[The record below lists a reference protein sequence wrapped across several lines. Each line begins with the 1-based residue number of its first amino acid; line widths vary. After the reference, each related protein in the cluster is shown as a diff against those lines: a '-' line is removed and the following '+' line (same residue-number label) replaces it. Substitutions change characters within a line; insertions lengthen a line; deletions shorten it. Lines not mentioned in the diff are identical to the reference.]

1 MLPAQ
6 VTIDA
11 DSRYSS
17 GRGLRT
23 LADEYAQFTEGL
35 PSRWRDE
42 TPLPYEKFAGPYR
55 ELRRTLL
62 EECRQLG
69 ERLRHTGDGQVGM
82 ADMAMLRQAMGS
94 IGRILK
100 SLFRTPQAR
109 RVDIVAG
116 RLHDRWRAPRRLN
129 GGGYEPRIKTT
140 TDKAWARKN
149 GTDQVDIANTDY
161 KRLPRDWQKEN
172 RDSADVAVRLLRD
185 GERRGADLR
194 SEKFMEEAGEEVHKA
209 WLRRNGEWA
218 PAEQKLPYRQLSE
231 LEKEK
236 DREVVRAAL
245 GL

>member
-1 MLPAQ
+1 MVMLRNALGS
-6 VTIDA
+6 VARIFR
-11 DSRYSS
+11 SL
-17 GRGLRT
+17 LRT
-23 LADEYAQFTEGL
+23 PRA
-35 PSRWRDE
+35 
-42 TPLPYEKFAGPYR
+42 
-55 ELRRTLL
+55 
-62 EECRQLG
+62 RQ
-69 ERLRHTGDGQVGM
+69 
-82 ADMAMLRQAMGS
+82 
-94 IGRILK
+94 
-100 SLFRTPQAR
+100 
-109 RVDIVAG
+109 VDTVAG
-116 RLHDRWRAPRRLN
+116 RLHDLWRAPRRLN
-129 GGGYEPRIKTT
+129 SGSYEPRIKMT

-185 GERRGADLR
+185 GEKRGADLR
-194 SEKFMEEAGEEVHKA
+194 SEKFMEEASEEVHKA